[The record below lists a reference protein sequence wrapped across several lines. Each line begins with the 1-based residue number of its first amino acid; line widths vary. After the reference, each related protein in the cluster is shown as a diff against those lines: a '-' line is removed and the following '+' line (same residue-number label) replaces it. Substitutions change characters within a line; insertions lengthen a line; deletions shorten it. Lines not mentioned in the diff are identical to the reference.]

1 MAAKTG
7 HELQEVLIKAS
18 RSAREKAK
26 SAGAP
31 LYYIDNGKRIRED
44 ADGRK
49 FVLVVNSEGNPLE
62 FPFE

>member
-7 HELQEVLIKAS
+7 PELQEILGKAS

-31 LYYIDNGKRIRED
+31 LYYINKGKRIRED

-62 FPFE
+62 FPME